1 LKEKHVEEDDEE
13 LIKLQDQRKS
23 LEDELMETEFIA
35 DELRDGEEMTLSR
48 SIENIIVMMRFI

>member
-1 LKEKHVEEDDEE
+1 M
-13 LIKLQDQRKS
+13 QDQRKS